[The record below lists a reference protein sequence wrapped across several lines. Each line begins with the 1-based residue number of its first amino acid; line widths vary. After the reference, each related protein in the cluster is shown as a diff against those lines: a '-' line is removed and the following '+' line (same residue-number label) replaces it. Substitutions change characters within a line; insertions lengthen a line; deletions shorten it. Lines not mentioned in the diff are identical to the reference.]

1 MAAMIGKKKLDPP
14 IRTVEELP
22 GILSQR
28 AEMLRIH
35 FNLWKDIPAHPF
47 AKSDAKLKGRKSTLR
62 PKRGGKAVEGS
73 LHEVVAAVL
82 EGRWYKISGHART
95 EQWLS
100 GELDLPKDK
109 TLNVRAFQAMSVEDL
124 DRLYHIYDMSDIER
138 PNETIYRVIQS
149 GGIQVKSKNIRF
161 GFFGGALNYAI
172 RGCSRPHQPEN
183 TMEIALD
190 QALTV
195 YRSEVEETD
204 RLDVKAEVFSTG
216 VLAAAMVSLALHPES
231 ITVWHRLNAGKWQH
245 NTTAPGY
252 DAAGII
258 NRLLIQRRGNERV
271 TRSPVG
277 HQFMFRFCLA
287 VIEEWVRQK
296 EADPAAEPSFCEMP
310 EPVSDPLALVD
321 RVREV
326 KGLGYDPRLFE
337 RPPSRNPRFKPH
349 PDDQQLLD
357 TGSSSSLFLDYSL
370 KSLPSRREP
379 DNLWII
385 NALSYALTGKA
396 DSSCE
401 DKIDLRLAVG
411 KFQKALKQVDALRL
425 APEIFTPGVLGAC
438 LASVRMDPGCLPIWQ
453 RLNEGSWT
461 RTPDGMFDA
470 AGIINHLL
478 VQNHKLQRRPT
489 LAWSQ
494 RAFESSMMAIKA
506 WERVTEGDPGDK
518 RFKAIP
524 RPLANAPEWVES
536 VIRPRRAS

>member
-1 MAAMIGKKKLDPP
+1 MAAMIGKKKLAPP
-14 IRTVEELP
+14 IRTDQELP

-35 FNLWKDIPAHPF
+35 FNLWKDIPAHPY
-47 AKSDAKLKGRKSTLR
+47 AKSDAKLKKKKSTLR
-62 PKRGGKAVEGS
+62 PKRGGKAVESS

-109 TLNVRAFQAMSVEDL
+109 TLNVRAYQAMSVEDL
-124 DRLYHIYDMSDIER
+124 DRLYHVYDMSDIER

-149 GGIQVKSKNIRF
+149 GGIRVKSKNIRF

-195 YRSEVEETD
+195 YRSEVEEID
-204 RLDVKAEVFSTG
+204 RLDIKAEVFSTG

-231 ITVWHRLNAGKWQH
+231 ITVWHRLNAGEWQH
-245 NTTAPGY
+245 NKSAPGY

-296 EADPAAEPSFCEMP
+296 ENNPDAEPSFRSMP
-310 EPVSDPLALVD
+310 KPIGDPLALVD

-326 KGLGYDPRLFE
+326 KGLGYEPQLFE
-337 RPPSRNPRFKPH
+337 RPPKRNPRFKPH

-357 TGSSSSLFLDYSL
+357 TSTSGSLFLNYSQ

-379 DNLWII
+379 DNLWVI
-385 NALSYALTGKA
+385 NALSYAMTGKA
-396 DSSCE
+396 DSACKE
-401 DKIDLRLAVG
+401 KVDLRVAVRQY
-411 KFQKALKQVDALRL
+411 QKILKQLDALKL
-425 APEIFTPGVLGAC
+425 APEIFTPGVLGAA
-438 LASVRMDPGCLPIWQ
+438 LASVRMDPACLPIWA
-453 RLNEGSWT
+453 RLNDGSWT
-461 RTPDGMFDA
+461 RTSEGTFDA

-478 VQNHKLQRRPT
+478 VQNHKQQRRPT

-494 RAFESSMMAIKA
+494 RAFEASMMAIKA
-506 WERVTEGDPGDK
+506 WERVANRDPDGK
-518 RFKAIP
+518 QFKAIP
-524 RPLANAPEWVES
+524 RPLTNAPEWIES
-536 VIRPRRAS
+536 VIMRKAS